1 MPLEAV
7 ARRFIS
13 PRNSQVL
20 EEGSRFRPA
29 FELLFRQTLLES
41 NLRATRTF
49 LEEERQRTASLS
61 EVLALRDREHQARK
75 KAQADEVKRCAKE
88 ARDMLRRLRSM
99 RTSLRHAAGRL
110 LSSRS
115 RATGSPRSSFAFW
128 FQVSFG
134 LALVLRAHETCV
146 SPSRPVPR
154 GRPHRLGVVHGLG
167 VIYGLEVILHLLVPS
182 LTWIIYTHGTCVLP
196 SRLVPR
202 GRPHRLGV
210 VQGLGVVHGLE
221 VVLHLL
227 VPSPTWFCFGSSQP
241 RNLCFAF
248 TPSASRSAASPCG
261 SPKAPGSF
269 TASRSSSTFWFH
281 VPLGFV
287 LVLHNLETCVS
298 PSRLVPRGG
307 PPPRGRP
314 RPRVRLQ
321 PRGRPGREAPAMHS
335 LKAAHRLGVV

>member
-88 ARDMLRRLRSM
+88 ARDMLRRLRM
-99 RTSLRHAAGRL
+99 
-110 LSSRS
+110 
-115 RATGSPRSSFAFW
+115 
-128 FQVSFG
+128 
-134 LALVLRAHETCV
+134 
-146 SPSRPVPR
+146 
-154 GRPHRLGVVHGLG
+154 
-167 VIYGLEVILHLLVPS
+167 
-182 LTWIIYTHGTCVLP
+182 
-196 SRLVPR
+196 PR